1 MKRLVLTA
9 TALLLGTAL
18 GAGAAAAAD
27 PVMPAPMVVAPV
39 VVVPPAPTFGGFYVG
54 VHGGV
59 FHGDALYITGGI
71 PDDSEDGPEREFASD
86 LAGIVAG
93 GQVGFNLQRG
103 NFVIG
108 AVADASWSNVQ
119 GTITVEGPP
128 GIFQTDINY
137 LATLRGRVGFVIGGE
152 TMLYVHGGLAVAG
165 VTWASGNQVVAG
177 GDYPGPWTDGEGA
190 AMYIGYTIGGGFE
203 HMLNERVSIFGEF
216 AMVRL
221 GTRAFTFFEED
232 DNEDRAI
239 AISISGY
246 QVRGGLNIHF

>member
-9 TALLLGTAL
+9 TSLLLGTAL
-18 GAGAAAAAD
+18 GVGVAAAAD
-27 PVMPAPMVVAPV
+27 PMPPMMPTAPV

-59 FHGDALYITGGI
+59 FHGDAAYQTGGI
-71 PDDSEDGPEREFASD
+71 LDDSEDGPERSFVSD
-86 LAGIVAG
+86 LGGLVAG

-103 NFVIG
+103 SFVVG

-137 LATLRGRVGFVIGGE
+137 LASLRGRVGFVIGGQ
-152 TMLYVHGGLAVAG
+152 TLLYVHGGVAVAG
-165 VTWASGNQVVAG
+165 VSWASGNQVVAG

-190 AMYIGYTIGGGFE
+190 AMYLGYTIGGGFE

-221 GTRAFTFFEED
+221 GNRDFTFFEED

-239 AISISGY
+239 NIGISGY
-246 QVRGGLNIHF
+246 QIRGGMNIHF